1 MTALSRTAPT
11 LPLPDTPAMTPKQRR
26 ALNAKFAKERGLHA
40 APPGSGP
47 DGETCGSCANLVR
60 KRMSKVYLKCGLV
73 EKLWT
78 SGAGTDVRA
87 KDPACSKWEV
97 A

>member
-11 LPLPDTPAMTPKQRR
+11 LPLPDAPAMTPRQRG

-60 KRMSKVYLKCGLV
+60 KRMSKTYLKCSLM
-73 EKLWT
+73 ESKWT
-78 SGAGTDVRA
+78 GGAGTDVRA
-87 KDPACSKWEV
+87 KDPAWSKREV